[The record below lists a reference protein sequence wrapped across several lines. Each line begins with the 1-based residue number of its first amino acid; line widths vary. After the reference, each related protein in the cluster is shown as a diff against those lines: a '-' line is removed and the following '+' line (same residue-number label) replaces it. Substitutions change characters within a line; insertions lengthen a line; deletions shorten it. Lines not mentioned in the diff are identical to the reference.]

1 MAIHIHDRQA
11 GVSKMK
17 THYTRPLLLAA
28 AFTSTITMSATAAHA
43 QATTPAPTT
52 ICIALPQA
60 QLGQGNNSPTDVSE
74 PVRTTLGTFMA
85 GPAVQLVRLDAR
97 IAVQIDAEATQKGC
111 GYVLRSSVTQ
121 KKGGGSFLKKMAP
134 LAGALPMLGG
144 VSGSMGSMVAAQAV
158 SQAASTAAAQSMQ
171 EEAMAAMTGAQQS
184 NVKSG
189 DTITVEYA
197 LTQVG
202 NATPIQE
209 GKLQQKAKQN
219 GEDLISPLLEQV
231 ATAVVTKVAAPT
243 VATTE

>member
-1 MAIHIHDRQA
+1 MN
-11 GVSKMK
+11 
-17 THYTRPLLLAA
+17 TRNTQPLLLAA
-28 AFTSTITMSATAAHA
+28 AFTAMVPMSAAPVYAEGT
-43 QATTPAPTT
+43 ATTPAT

-74 PVRTTLGTFMA
+74 PVRTTLGTYMA
-85 GPAVQLVRLDAR
+85 GPAGQRVRLDAR

-144 VSGSMGSMVAAQAV
+144 VSGSMGSVMAAQAV
-158 SQAASTAAAQSMQ
+158 SSAASAAAAQSMQ

-189 DTITVEYA
+189 DTIIVEYA
-197 LTQVG
+197 LTATG
-202 NATPIQE
+202 NAAPLQQ
-209 GKLQQKAKQN
+209 GKLQQKAKQD

-231 ATAVVTKVAAPT
+231 ATAVVTKVATPT
-243 VATTE
+243 VATTTE

>member
-1 MAIHIHDRQA
+1 MN
-11 GVSKMK
+11 
-17 THYTRPLLLAA
+17 THYTKPLLLAA
-28 AFTSTITMSATAAHA
+28 AFTSTMTMSATAAQA
-43 QATTPAPTT
+43 QAAPPAPAT

-74 PVRTTLGTFMA
+74 PVRTALGTFMA

-97 IAVQIDAEATQKGC
+97 IPVQIDAEATQKGC
-111 GYVLRSSVTQ
+111 GYVLRSAVTQ

-197 LTQVG
+197 LTQAG
-202 NATPIQE
+202 NATPVQE

-243 VATTE
+243 VATSTTE

>member
-1 MAIHIHDRQA
+1 MNTQPT
-11 GVSKMK
+11 K
-17 THYTRPLLLAA
+17 PLLLAA
-28 AFTSTITMSATAAHA
+28 AFTLTTTMGAATANA
-43 QATTPAPTT
+43 QATTAPAT

-74 PVRTTLGTFMA
+74 PVRTALGTFMA

-97 IAVQIDAEATQKGC
+97 IPVQIDAEATQKGC
-111 GYVLRSSVTQ
+111 GYVLRSAVTQ

-202 NATPIQE
+202 NATAVQE

-231 ATAVVTKVAAPT
+231 ATAVVTKVATTAT
-243 VATTE
+243 VATTTTTE

>member
-1 MAIHIHDRQA
+1 MNTR
-11 GVSKMK
+11 
-17 THYTRPLLLAA
+17 YTKPLLLAA
-28 AFTSTITMSATAAHA
+28 AFTSTITLSATAAQA
-43 QATTPAPTT
+43 QATTPAPAPAPTT

-74 PVRTTLGTFMA
+74 PVRTALGTFMA
-85 GPAVQLVRLDAR
+85 GPAVELVRLEAR
-97 IAVQIDAEATQKGC
+97 IPVQIEAEAAQKAC
-111 GYVLRSSVTQ
+111 AYVLRSAVTQ
-121 KKGGGSFLKKMAP
+121 KKGGGGFLKKMAP

-144 VSGSMGSMVAAQAV
+144 VSGSMGSVMAAQAV
-158 SQAASTAAAQSMQ
+158 SSAASAAAAQSMQ

-197 LTQVG
+197 LSAVG
-202 NATPIQE
+202 NATPIQQ
-209 GKLQQKAKQN
+209 GKLQQKAKQD

-243 VATTE
+243 APTVATTTTE

>member
-1 MAIHIHDRQA
+1 MNKRHTQ
-11 GVSKMK
+11 
-17 THYTRPLLLAA
+17 PLLLAA
-28 AFTSTITMSATAAHA
+28 ALTTTISMGAA
-43 QATTPAPTT
+43 PAYAEGTPTT

-74 PVRTTLGTFMA
+74 PVRTALGTFMA
-85 GPAVQLVRLDAR
+85 GPAVELVRLEAR
-97 IAVQIDAEATQKGC
+97 IPVQIEAEASQKGC
-111 GYVLRSSVTQ
+111 AYVLRSSLTQ

-158 SQAASTAAAQSMQ
+158 SSAASAAAAQSMQ

-197 LTQVG
+197 LNKVG
-202 NATPIQE
+202 DGTPIEQ
-209 GKLQQKAKQN
+209 GKLQQKAKQD
-219 GEDLISPLLEQV
+219 GQDLISPLLEQV
-231 ATAVVTKVAAPT
+231 ATAIVTKVVTNT

>member
-1 MAIHIHDRQA
+1 MNTQ
-11 GVSKMK
+11 
-17 THYTRPLLLAA
+17 YTRPLLMAA
-28 AFTSTITMSATAAHA
+28 AFTATITMSAAPASAQETAP
-43 QATTPAPTT
+43 TPAT

-74 PVRTTLGTFMA
+74 PVRTALGTFMA
-85 GPAVQLVRLDAR
+85 GPAVELVRLDAR
-97 IAVQIDAEATQKGC
+97 IPVQIDAEATQKGC
-111 GYVLRSSVTQ
+111 GYVLRSAVTQ

-158 SQAASTAAAQSMQ
+158 SSAASAAAAQSMQ

-197 LTQVG
+197 LSAAG
-202 NATPIQE
+202 NATPVQQ
-209 GKLQQKAKQN
+209 GKLQQKAKQD

-231 ATAVVTKVAAPT
+231 ATAVVTKVATPT
-243 VATTE
+243 VATTATE

>member
-1 MAIHIHDRQA
+1 MTTL
-11 GVSKMK
+11 G
-17 THYTRPLLLAA
+17 
-28 AFTSTITMSATAAHA
+28 ATTVHA
-43 QATTPAPTT
+43 QSTATPAT

-74 PVRTTLGTFMA
+74 PVRTALGTFMA

-97 IAVQIDAEATQKGC
+97 IPVQIDAEATQKGC
-111 GYVLRSSVTQ
+111 GYVLRSAVSQ

-144 VSGSMGSMVAAQAV
+144 VSGSMGSMMAAQAV
-158 SQAASTAAAQSMQ
+158 SSAASAAAAQSMQ
-171 EEAMAAMTGAQQS
+171 QEAMAAMTGAQQS

-197 LTQVG
+197 LTTVA
-202 NATPIQE
+202 NSTPIQE
-209 GKLQQKAKQN
+209 GKLQQKAKQD

-231 ATAVVTKVAAPT
+231 ATAVVTKVAAPA
-243 VATTE
+243 VATTTPE